1 QMVTKMSG
9 VSNWQLRGFR
19 AAYSGL
25 DKTLRLTGVQYN
37 GYGVTG
43 TKDVP
48 KASNT
53 QLLDYPMM
61 AKEVSSVYSTDVT
74 AVVDK
79 YANVGLSYYKYTWN
93 EATGK
98 YDVVSVATSAEGN
111 SGGISFFGRLDLD
124 IYANGTRVFGVTN
137 MPYNAGAP
145 DSVGNGGANTY
156 YAIRVYS
163 TTLTPEEIAQNHF
176 ADLAGYYGYD
186 LSLYYRLSEE
196 DRAALHNQLKTLEL
210 GSPAADAVEKYESV
224 FAGLYYRFATDSEE
238 SDTFREFAAKYKLAI
253 ENLAPLSPLAQDRI
267 FKQFTTPEMLASEYV
282 YPVLQD
288 ALENAIKTVRKN
300 YYAESYVHTVTQF
313 EGYQLRK
320 TGEYGFRALFTL
332 DADALGNI
340 HAMYPTANVTIGTLL
355 LPSTLAGETVVTVN
369 PQGGVEYHSEIIDKT
384 VAYDADGY
392 TNDVFEYQGNLSYAC
407 EYILPEDGD
416 VNTKFAFVNYVV
428 IELEGEAPVVYTV
441 NANTISGE
449 GISLFELTQYA
460 KENEGMAYEN
470 IQSLINDEVG
480 TTDAVLTVGNGN
492 ISDYVIVEDG
502 WNTPGVE
509 QVVAL
514 VKQYIGVDMRVV
526 TAAEAAA
533 YERRLY
539 IGRECDVKYE
549 DADLYGLNASPYT
562 LSLWY
567 FDEDNCDAAIAL
579 FEEILMLAEGDS
591 YTIETGTDYV
601 RRAR

>member
-1 QMVTKMSG
+1 M
-9 VSNWQLRGFR
+9 
-19 AAYSGL
+19 
-25 DKTLRLTGVQYN
+25 
-37 GYGVTG
+37 
-43 TKDVP
+43 
-48 KASNT
+48 
-53 QLLDYPMM
+53 
-61 AKEVSSVYSTDVT
+61 
-74 AVVDK
+74 
-79 YANVGLSYYKYTWN
+79 
-93 EATGK
+93 
-98 YDVVSVATSAEGN
+98 
-111 SGGISFFGRLDLD
+111 
-124 IYANGTRVFGVTN
+124 
-137 MPYNAGAP
+137 
-145 DSVGNGGANTY
+145 
-156 YAIRVYS
+156 
-163 TTLTPEEIAQNHF
+163 
-176 ADLAGYYGYD
+176 
-186 LSLYYRLSEE
+186 
-196 DRAALHNQLKTLEL
+196 
-210 GSPAADAVEKYESV
+210 
-224 FAGLYYRFATDSEE
+224 
-238 SDTFREFAAKYKLAI
+238 
-253 ENLAPLSPLAQDRI
+253 
-267 FKQFTTPEMLASEYV
+267 
-282 YPVLQD
+282 
-288 ALENAIKTVRKN
+288 
-300 YYAESYVHTVTQF
+300 
-313 EGYQLRK
+313 
-320 TGEYGFRALFTL
+320 
-332 DADALGNI
+332 
-340 HAMYPTANVTIGTLL
+340 
-355 LPSTLAGETVVTVN
+355 
-369 PQGGVEYHSEIIDKT
+369 
-384 VAYDADGY
+384 
-392 TNDVFEYQGNLSYAC
+392 
-407 EYILPEDGD
+407 
-416 VNTKFAFVNYVV
+416 NTKFAFVNYVV